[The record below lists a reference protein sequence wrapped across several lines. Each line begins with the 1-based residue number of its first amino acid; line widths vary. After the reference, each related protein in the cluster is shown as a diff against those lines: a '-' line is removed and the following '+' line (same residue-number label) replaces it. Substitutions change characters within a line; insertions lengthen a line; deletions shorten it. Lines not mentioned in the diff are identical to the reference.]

1 MTAIE
6 ALVRPNILQLQAYSS
21 ARDEFSGQE
30 GIFLDANE
38 NPYGT
43 LNRYPDPHQRALK
56 AKIAAI
62 KERRVAG
69 ICANTQFVDAHT
81 DA

>member
-21 ARDEFSGQE
+21 ARMNFPAGRHLS
-30 GIFLDANE
+30 DANE

-43 LNRYPDPHQRALK
+43 LNRYPDPHQGR
-56 AKIAAI
+56 
-62 KERRVAG
+62 
-69 ICANTQFVDAHT
+69 
-81 DA
+81 